1 MYKNIVITFIRIIII
16 FRDNCNHNKPNNP
29 NYNSNNH
36 PNYNLKNRNNN
47 PNYNLNNRNNNPNYN
62 PRERVGF
69 TIESRQVDEQRNT
82 ATGLLLINM
91 MMITTIIMIT
101 TITNFSKFNFNFS
114 KLYFQSMS
122 VQCSARDRAV
132 EHLRSGCHLIIIS
145 DDYDLLVMMMIIVII
160 IIMLIM
166 IMIMLMI

>member
-1 MYKNIVITFIRIIII
+1 MMHQCTAVNKRIMQKKFQEMLLKMPAMCLEYIWRFFCHVQEYRHNIHQNHNYLQSHC
-16 FRDNCNHNKPNNP
+16 NCHHNKPNNP

-91 MMITTIIMIT
+91 MTMIIIITIIIIITTIIIILMT
-101 TITNFSKFNFNFS
+101 TANFS
-114 KLYFQSMS
+114 KLDF
-122 VQCSARDRAV
+122 
-132 EHLRSGCHLIIIS
+132 
-145 DDYDLLVMMMIIVII
+145 
-160 IIMLIM
+160 
-166 IMIMLMI
+166 